1 MSELSNRLAE
11 LRKGTKTSGPTEAA
25 PPKVPTQEPHR
36 PDSATNGPEPRREE
50 KIEVLETYDSSTAI
64 RPELYDVRRRLH
76 AKVAH
81 ELGSLLYQQD
91 LAPERLSAEL
101 RDHLSRLLRQ
111 ESTPM
116 SAAERKSLI
125 ADIESDVM
133 GHGPIEEL
141 LNDPEVT
148 EIMVNGP
155 FEIFVERSGKIFK
168 TNRRFAD
175 AVHLRA
181 VIDGIAARMGR
192 RIDESSPMVDA
203 RLPDGSRINAVI
215 APIAI
220 EGPFLTVR
228 KFSTDPLTDED
239 FIRFGTMTRATAEF
253 LEICVRGKLNVL
265 ISGGTGAGKTST
277 LNVLS
282 SYIPGDERIV
292 TVEDAVELRLNQP
305 HVLQLE
311 ARPENIEGKGLVS
324 IRDLVRNAL
333 RMRPDRIVVGEVRGA
348 EALDML
354 QAMNTGHEGSIS
366 TLHANSPR
374 NAISRLETMVL
385 MAGMDLPVRAI
396 REQIAAAVDVI
407 IHQSRLGDGSRRIT
421 HVTEVEGMESD
432 IITAQDIFL
441 FDYSEGLDDNGRYK
455 GSLRPTGVRPK
466 FVLKLQDM
474 GIEIP
479 ATTFLEKTPEAR
491 RVAGLP

>member
-1 MSELSNRLAE
+1 VAEAPRPAANGTTKKTSN
-11 LRKGTKTSGPTEAA
+11 GTKKTSNGKAGTKADKKVA
-25 PPKVPTQEPHR
+25 PVAEQPKIHVYESSDAMRPH
-36 PDSATNGPEPRREE
+36 
-50 KIEVLETYDSSTAI
+50 
-64 RPELYDVRRRLH
+64 LYEVRRRLH
-76 AKVAH
+76 AKVAQ

-91 LAPERLSAEL
+91 VTPERLSNEL
-101 RDHLSRLLRQ
+101 REHLSRLLHA
-111 ESTPM
+111 EPTPM

-125 ADIESDVM
+125 SDIESDVM
-133 GHGPIEEL
+133 GHGPVEEF

-155 FEIFVERSGKIFK
+155 YEIFVERSGKIFK

-175 AVHLRA
+175 AIHLRA
-181 VIDGIAARMGR
+181 VIDGIAARIGR

-203 RLPDGSRINAVI
+203 RLADGSRVNAVI
-215 APIAI
+215 NPIAI
-220 EGPFLTVR
+220 SGPFLTIR
-228 KFSTDPLTDED
+228 KFSAEPLTDQD
-239 FIRFGTMTRATAEF
+239 LIKYGTLTPATAEF
-253 LEICVRGKLNVL
+253 LQQCVLGKLNIL

-282 SYIPGDERIV
+282 SYIPSDERIV

-305 HVLQLE
+305 HVLQME
-311 ARPENIEGKGLVS
+311 ARPANIEGKGAVA
-324 IRDLVRNAL
+324 IRDLVKNAL
-333 RMRPDRIVVGEVRGA
+333 RMRPDRIVVGEVRGS

-366 TLHANSPR
+366 TLHSNSPR

-407 IHQSRLGDGSRRIT
+407 IHQSRLGDGTRRIT
-421 HVTEVEGMESD
+421 HITEIEGMEGD
-432 IITAQDIFL
+432 VITAQDIFA
-441 FDYSEGLDDNGRYK
+441 FDYSEGLDTSGKYL

-466 FVLKLQDM
+466 FVTKLEDN
-474 GIEIP
+474 GIKIP
-479 ATTFLEKTPEAR
+479 MTAFLDRTRSLRPQAKEA
-491 RVAGLP
+491 